1 MTGREAAGR
10 MKDDK
15 DEGDEVKLLIEA
27 RERRAPVADDGVL
40 PLKLKQL
47 YEIKRNS
54 VSGLDLSKGKLAK
67 R

>member
-1 MTGREAAGR
+1 MIGAR
-10 MKDDK
+10 
-15 DEGDEVKLLIEA
+15 DELEA
-27 RERRAPVADDGVL
+27 RDREAPVADDGVL

-54 VSGLDLSKGKLAK
+54 VNGLDLSKGKLAK